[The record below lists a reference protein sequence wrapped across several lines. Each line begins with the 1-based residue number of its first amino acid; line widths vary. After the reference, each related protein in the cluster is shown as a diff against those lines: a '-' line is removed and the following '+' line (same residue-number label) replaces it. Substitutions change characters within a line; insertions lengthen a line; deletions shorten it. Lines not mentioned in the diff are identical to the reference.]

1 MNLNNP
7 TLNEVQCGVVY
18 RLYPAC
24 RRHATL
30 RKTSH
35 LHTLLLA
42 FLGTVEGWEWVINNG
57 NGTGCQCLMLLR
69 LGGVDNYSLIVL
81 GERCNFA
88 VDFETLK

>member
-42 FLGTVEGWEWVINNG
+42 FWGMVEGWEWVINNG
-57 NGTGCQCLMLLR
+57 NSVVYQWFNASEVVEC
-69 LGGVDNYSLIVL
+69 
-81 GERCNFA
+81 
-88 VDFETLK
+88 